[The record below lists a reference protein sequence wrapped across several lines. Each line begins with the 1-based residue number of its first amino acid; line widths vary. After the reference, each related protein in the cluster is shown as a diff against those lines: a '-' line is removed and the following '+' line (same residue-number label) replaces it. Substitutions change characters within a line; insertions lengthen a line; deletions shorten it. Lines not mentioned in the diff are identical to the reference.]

1 MIAQGT
7 DGQPETDQNPVRVRL
22 DLSYDGTDFFGW
34 ARQPGRRTVQ
44 GEIEDALAVVT
55 RAEAPPRLTVAG
67 RTDAGVHATGQVA
80 HVDLPADVDLT
91 ALHRRLQGRLP
102 DDIAIRDLGAA
113 PAGFDA
119 RFAAIGRRY
128 RYRVMDGTPDPLRRR
143 DTVAWRRPLDVALMD
158 AAARGL
164 VGEHDFA
171 AYCRPRPGATTIRTL
186 RRLTVYRDEA
196 GVVLVSAE
204 ADAFCHHQ
212 VRSMV
217 GALLAVGEGG
227 RGTGWP
233 TQVLA
238 TTVRDSTVQVAPAH
252 GLTLIGVDYPGD
264 HELAT
269 RAEQARRR
277 RALADS
283 QIRSSENDVNVDPVV

>member
-1 MIAQGT
+1 
-7 DGQPETDQNPVRVRL
+7 
-22 DLSYDGTDFFGW
+22 
-34 ARQPGRRTVQ
+34 VQ

-55 RAEAPPRLTVAG
+55 RAETPPRLTVAG
-67 RTDAGVHATGQVA
+67 RTDAGVHAIGQVA
-80 HVDLPADVDLT
+80 HVDLPVTVDLT
-91 ALHRRLQGRLP
+91 ELQRRLQGRLP
-102 DDIAIRDLGAA
+102 HDIAVRDLGPAA
-113 PAGFDA
+113 DGFDA

-128 RYRVMDGTPDPLRRR
+128 RYRIADDIPDPLRRR
-143 DTVAWRRPLDVALMD
+143 DTVAWRRPLDVAAME
-158 AAARGL
+158 AATHGL

-171 AYCRPRPGATTIRTL
+171 AFCRPRPGATTIRTL

-196 GVVLVSAE
+196 GVVIVSAE

-227 RGTGWP
+227 RPVEWP
-233 TQVLA
+233 TEVLA
-238 TTVRDSTVQVAPAH
+238 TAVRNGGVQVAPAH

-283 QIRSSENDVNVDPVV
+283 RISLSEIVPNVGPVV